1 MIIFDASTLILLAKI
16 DILKTTLSQYKGVMT
31 ECVKEEINYKNDF
44 DAKQISEQIIKGKIP
59 VFKNPKQQK
68 INQILNDFPLGKGEA
83 SALILAKE
91 NEGIIATD
99 DGMAIKVSKILE
111 VKFVTAIHFLIRLNL
126 DKPVSLAKLELLQ
139 EYGRYSIKIINDAKE
154 RIIRGE

>member
-44 DAKQISEQIIKGKIP
+44 DTKQISEQIIKGKIL
-59 VFKNPKQQK
+59 VFKNPQQQK

-83 SALILAKE
+83 SALMLAKE
-91 NEGIIATD
+91 NEAVIATD
-99 DGMAIKVSKILE
+99 DGLAIKVSKILE
-111 VKFVTAIHFLIRLNL
+111 VKFAGAIHFLIGLNL

-139 EYGRYSIKIINDAKE
+139 EYGRYSIKIISDAKE